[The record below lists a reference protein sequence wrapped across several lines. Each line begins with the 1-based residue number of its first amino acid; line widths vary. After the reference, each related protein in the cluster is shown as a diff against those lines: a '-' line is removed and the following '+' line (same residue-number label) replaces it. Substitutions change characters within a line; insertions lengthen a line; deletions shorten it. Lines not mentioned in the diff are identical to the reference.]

1 MISEIRHKERE
12 DCIRAVF
19 FFVFFQITF
28 QMPLYQSGIKKQK
41 SNQGEKKDEQKEH

>member
-19 FFVFFQITF
+19 FCIFSNHISDAVI
-28 QMPLYQSGIKKQK
+28 SIGNEKK